1 MEACDGRVDTRV
13 TKAVSLCVVAAAI
26 LFLPASLG
34 AQQRS
39 DPGNIQGRLAGLQQQ
54 LAELSARLEQLKRQD
69 QQLQQ
74 RLEET
79 RTSIEARLERLEKAG
94 ARPPRR

>member
-1 MEACDGRVDTRV
+1 MRRRT
-13 TKAVSLCVVAAAI
+13 AVSLCVVAAAI
-26 LFLPASLG
+26 LLLPAGLA
-34 AQQRS
+34 AQQRN

-79 RTSIEARLERLEKAG
+79 RASIEARLERLEKAG
-94 ARPPRR
+94 SGPSRPATGGPRR